1 MSKNIVQNN
10 AISMAS
16 KILIGP
22 SSFAEADKT
31 PLDRLI
37 AAGYEVIDNPYKRKL
52 TKKELLN
59 LFEDDVVG
67 LIAGLETLDREV
79 LERSRIQVI
88 SRVGA
93 GLSNVDL
100 EAARDLGIQVFNTPD
115 APTDAVAELTIG
127 TMLSLLRMITQM
139 DQALHN
145 GQWQK
150 KIGVQLQDKT
160 VAIIGF
166 GRIGRRV
173 AELLSPFGVKILV
186 VDPYADESACAGY
199 WKVTLQAALP
209 EADIVT
215 IHSSGQDCIIGE
227 REFTLMK
234 KGVYLLN
241 VARGGV
247 ISELSLIKAIENGTV
262 AGAWLDT
269 FEEEP
274 YKGPLCGYRNVILT
288 PHVGSYTAECRLQ
301 MENEAVDNLLDY
313 LKRTRDKKS

>member
-1 MSKNIVQNN
+1 
-10 AISMAS
+10 MAS

-22 SSFAEADKT
+22 SSFAATDKT
-31 PLDRLI
+31 PMNRLI
-37 AAGYEVIDNPYKRKL
+37 AAGYEVVDNPYKRKL
-52 TKKELLN
+52 TKKELLD

-67 LIAGLETLDREV
+67 LIAGLETIDREV
-79 LERSRIQVI
+79 LEKTRIQVI

-100 EAARDLGIQVFNTPD
+100 DAARDLGIGVFNTPD
-115 APTDAVAELTIG
+115 APTHAVAELTIG
-127 TMLSLLRMITQM
+127 AMLSLLRVIPQM
-139 DQALHN
+139 DQALHD

-150 KIGVQLQDKT
+150 KIGLQLLGKT

-173 AELLSPFGVKILV
+173 AELLSSFGVKILI
-186 VDPYADESACAGY
+186 VDPYVDESACAGY
-199 WKVTLQAALP
+199 RTLTIEGALS

-215 IHSSGQDCIIGE
+215 IHSSGHDCIIGE
-227 REFTLMK
+227 KEFALIK

-247 ISELSLIKAIENGTV
+247 VSEKALIKALEDRTV

-288 PHVGSYTAECRLQ
+288 PHIGSYTAECRLQ

-313 LKRTRDKKS
+313 LKRIGGKKL

>member
-1 MSKNIVQNN
+1 
-10 AISMAS
+10 MAS

-22 SSFAEADKT
+22 SSFAETDKT
-31 PLDRLI
+31 PMSRLI
-37 AAGYEVIDNPYKRKL
+37 EAGYEVIDNPYKRKL
-52 TKKELLN
+52 TKEELLD
-59 LFEDDVVG
+59 LLTEDVVG

-79 LERSRIQVI
+79 LEKSRIQAI

-100 EAARDLGIQVFNTPD
+100 EATHDLGVRVFNTPD
-115 APTDAVAELTIG
+115 APTNAVAELTIG
-127 TMLSLLRMITQM
+127 AMLSLLRMISQM
-139 DQALHN
+139 DQALHG

-150 KIGVQLQDKT
+150 KIGLQLQGKT
-160 VAIIGF
+160 VVIIGF

-186 VDPYADESACAGY
+186 VDPYVDESTCAGY
-199 WKVTLQAALP
+199 RKVTLHAALT
-209 EADIVT
+209 EANVVT
-215 IHSSGQDCIIGE
+215 IHSSGHDCIIGE
-227 REFTLMK
+227 KEFSQMK
-234 KGVYLLN
+234 KGSYLLN

-247 ISELSLIKAIENGTV
+247 ISERALVKAIESGTV

-274 YKGPLCGYRNVILT
+274 YKGPLCRYRNVILT
-288 PHVGSYTAECRLQ
+288 PHVGSYTAECRLR

-313 LKRTRDKKS
+313 LESTREKKS

>member
-1 MSKNIVQNN
+1 
-10 AISMAS
+10 MAS
-16 KILIGP
+16 KIIIGP
-22 SSFAEADKT
+22 SSFAETDKT
-31 PLDRLI
+31 PLNRLI
-37 AAGYEVIDNPYKRKL
+37 AAGYEVVDNPYKRKL
-52 TKKELLN
+52 TKKELFDLLDGN
-59 LFEDDVVG
+59 VVG
-67 LIAGLETLDREV
+67 LIAGLETIDREF
-79 LERSRIQVI
+79 LEKARIQVV

-100 EAARDLGIQVFNTPD
+100 EAAHDLGILVFNTPD
-115 APTDAVAELTIG
+115 APTNAVTELTIG
-127 TMLSLLRMITQM
+127 AMLCLLRMISRM
-139 DQALHN
+139 DQALHD

-150 KIGVQLQDKT
+150 KIGVQLQGKT

-186 VDPYADESACAGY
+186 VDPYVDESACAGY
-199 WKVTLQAALP
+199 RKVTLQAALP

-227 REFTLMK
+227 KEFTLMK
-234 KGVYLLN
+234 KGGYLLN

-247 ISELSLIKAIENGTV
+247 ISEKALVKALEDGTV
-262 AGAWLDT
+262 AGACLDT

-301 MENEAVDNLLDY
+301 MENEAVDNLLNY
-313 LKRTRDKKS
+313 LKRTRDKKT

>member
-1 MSKNIVQNN
+1 
-10 AISMAS
+10 MAS

-22 SSFAEADKT
+22 SSFAETDKT
-31 PLDRLI
+31 PMNRLR

-52 TKKELLN
+52 TREELLD
-59 LFEDDVVG
+59 LLEDDVVG

-79 LERSRIQVI
+79 LAKSRIQAI

-100 EAARDLGIQVFNTPD
+100 DAARDLSIPVFNTPD
-115 APTDAVAELTIG
+115 APTNAVAELTIG
-127 TMLSLLRMITQM
+127 AMLSLLRMIPQM
-139 DQALHN
+139 DKALHD

-150 KIGVQLQDKT
+150 KVGRQLQGKT
-160 VAIIGF
+160 LVVVGF

-173 AELLSPFGVKILV
+173 AELLFPFGVKILV
-186 VDPYADESACAGY
+186 VDPYIDESACAGY
-199 WKVTLQAALP
+199 RKVTLREALH
-209 EADIVT
+209 EADVVT
-215 IHSSGQDCIIGE
+215 IHSSGHDCIIGAK
-227 REFTLMK
+227 EFLQMK

-247 ISELSLIKAIENGTV
+247 ISEEALIKAVENGTV

-269 FEEEP
+269 FEDEP
-274 YKGPLCGYRNVILT
+274 YEGPLRDYRNVLLT

-301 MENEAVDNLLDY
+301 MENEAVDNLLNY
-313 LKRTRDKKS
+313 LKRNRNK

>member
-1 MSKNIVQNN
+1 MTT
-10 AISMAS
+10 

-22 SSFAEADKT
+22 SSFAETDKT
-31 PLDRLI
+31 PMSRLI
-37 AAGYEVIDNPYKRKL
+37 AAGYEVVNNPYKRKL
-52 TKKELLN
+52 TKEELLDLVGN
-59 LFEDDVVG
+59 DVIG

-79 LERSRIQVI
+79 LEISKIQVV

-100 EAARDLGIQVFNTPD
+100 VAARDLGVRVFNTPD
-115 APTDAVAELTIG
+115 APTNAVAELTIG
-127 TMLSLLRMITQM
+127 AMLSLLRMIPQM
-139 DQALHN
+139 DQALHS

-150 KIGVQLQDKT
+150 KIGVQLQGKT

-173 AELLSPFGVKILV
+173 AEFLSPFGVKIVV
-186 VDPYADESACAGY
+186 VDPFVDESFCAGY
-199 WKVTLQAALP
+199 RKATIEVALSQA
-209 EADIVT
+209 DVVT
-215 IHSSGQDCIIGE
+215 IHSSGQDRIITE
-227 REFTLMK
+227 KEFALMK
-234 KGVYLLN
+234 KGAYLLN

-247 ISELSLIKAIENGTV
+247 ISEKALITALEDGTV

-313 LKRTRDKKS
+313 LERITDKKS

>member
-1 MSKNIVQNN
+1 
-10 AISMAS
+10 MAL

-22 SSFAEADKT
+22 SSFSETDKI
-31 PLDRLI
+31 PLNRII

-52 TKKELLN
+52 TKKEFLDLLD
-59 LFEDDVVG
+59 DDVVG
-67 LIAGLETLDREV
+67 LIAGLETLDREI
-79 LERSRIQVI
+79 LEKSRIQVI

-100 EAARDLGIQVFNTPD
+100 KAARDLGIQVFNTPD
-115 APTDAVAELTIG
+115 APTNAVAELTIG
-127 TMLSLLRMITQM
+127 AILSLLRMIPQM
-139 DQALHN
+139 DQALHD

-150 KIGVQLQDKT
+150 KTGLQLLGKT

-173 AELLSPFGVKILV
+173 AELLSPFSVKILI
-186 VDPYADESACAGY
+186 VDPYVDQSACAEY
-199 WKVTLQAALP
+199 RKLDIKAALS

-215 IHSSGQDCIIGE
+215 IHSSGHDCIIGE
-227 REFTLMK
+227 KEFALIK

-247 ISELSLIKAIENGTV
+247 VSEESLVKAIEDGTV

-274 YKGPLCGYRNVILT
+274 YKGPLCNFRNVILT
-288 PHVGSYTAECRLQ
+288 PHVGSYTAECRSR
-301 MENEAVDNLLDY
+301 MEFEAVENLLSA
-313 LKRTRDKKS
+313 LRAI

>member
-1 MSKNIVQNN
+1 
-10 AISMAS
+10 MAT

-22 SSFAEADKT
+22 SSFAATDKM
-31 PLDRLI
+31 PMNRLI
-37 AAGYEVIDNPYKRKL
+37 AAGYEVVDNPYKRKL
-52 TKKELLN
+52 TKEELLN
-59 LFEDDVVG
+59 LLKDDVVG
-67 LIAGLETLDREV
+67 LIAGLETIDREV
-79 LERSRIQVI
+79 LEKTRIQVV

-100 EAARDLGIQVFNTPD
+100 DAAHELGIGVFNTPD
-115 APTDAVAELTIG
+115 APTHAVAELTIG
-127 TMLSLLRMITQM
+127 AMLSLLRMIPQM

-150 KIGVQLQDKT
+150 EIGFQLLGKT

-173 AELLSPFGVKILV
+173 AELLSSFGVKILI
-186 VDPYADESACAGY
+186 VDPYVNESACAGY
-199 WKVTLQAALP
+199 RTVTIERALP
-209 EADIVT
+209 EADIFT
-215 IHSSGQDCIIGE
+215 IHSSGHDCIIGE
-227 REFTLMK
+227 KEFALMK

-247 ISELSLIKAIENGTV
+247 VSEKALKKALEDGTV
-262 AGAWLDT
+262 AGAWIDT

-274 YKGPLCGYRNVILT
+274 YKGSLCGYRNVILT

-301 MENEAVDNLLDY
+301 MENEAVENLLGA
-313 LKRTRDKKS
+313 LTAL

>member
-1 MSKNIVQNN
+1 
-10 AISMAS
+10 MAT

-22 SSFAEADKT
+22 SSFAATDKT
-31 PLDRLI
+31 PMTRLI
-37 AAGYEVIDNPYKRKL
+37 AAGYEVVDNPYKRKL
-52 TKKELLN
+52 TKEELHDL
-59 LFEDDVVG
+59 LTEDVVG
-67 LIAGLETLDREV
+67 LIAGLETLDRDV
-79 LERSRIQVI
+79 MAKSGIKVI

-100 EAARDLGIQVFNTPD
+100 DAARELGIGIFSTPD
-115 APTDAVAELTIG
+115 APTNAVAELTIG
-127 TMLSLLRMITQM
+127 AMLSLLRMIPQM
-139 DQALHN
+139 DYALHD

-150 KIGVQLQDKT
+150 KIGIQLQGKT
-160 VAIIGF
+160 VVIIGF

-173 AELLSPFGVKILV
+173 AELLSFFGVKILI
-186 VDPYADESACAGY
+186 VDPYVDESTCAGY
-199 WKVTLQAALP
+199 RKIGIDAALS

-215 IHSSGQDCIIGE
+215 IHSSGHDCIIGE
-227 REFTLMK
+227 KEFALMK

-247 ISELSLIKAIENGTV
+247 VSEKFLVSAIEDGTV

-274 YKGPLCGYRNVILT
+274 YKGPLCNYRNVLLT

-301 MENEAVDNLLDY
+301 MENEAVDNLLNY
-313 LKRTRDKKS
+313 LKRNREKNHED

>member
-1 MSKNIVQNN
+1 
-10 AISMAS
+10 MAY

-22 SSFAEADKT
+22 SSFAAMDKT
-31 PLDRLI
+31 PINRLI
-37 AAGYEVIDNPYKRKL
+37 AAGYEVVDNPYKRKL
-52 TKKELLN
+52 TKQELLDLLDSN
-59 LFEDDVVG
+59 IVG
-67 LIAGLETLDREV
+67 LIAGLETIDREV
-79 LERSRIQVI
+79 LEKTWIKVV

-100 EAARDLGIQVFNTPD
+100 DAARNMGIGVFNTPD
-115 APTDAVAELTIG
+115 APTQAVAELTIG
-127 TMLSLLRMITQM
+127 AMLSMLRMIPQM
-139 DQALHN
+139 DQSLHD

-150 KIGVQLQDKT
+150 NIGLQLLGKA

-173 AELLSPFGVKILV
+173 AALLSSFGVKILI
-186 VDPYADESACAGY
+186 VDPYIDKSACAGY
-199 WKVTLQAALP
+199 RTLTIEDALS

-215 IHSSGQDCIIGE
+215 IHSSGHDCIIGE
-227 REFTLMK
+227 KEFALIK

-247 ISELSLIKAIENGTV
+247 VSEKALIKALEDRTV

-274 YKGPLCGYRNVILT
+274 YQGPLCGYRNVILT

-301 MENEAVDNLLDY
+301 MENEAVDNLLAY
-313 LKRTRDKKS
+313 FNRLQGEKL